1 MVAFLN
7 FAGSVRSEVEPLVT
21 PIFTPGLSISST
33 LPIGEFA
40 GTKKPSSIAS
50 TGWLKLTS
58 LARAGVALVTVKS
71 TWPSWIAVTMPATRW
86 NLT

>member
-1 MVAFLN
+1 MVAVLN
-7 FAGSVRSEVEPLVT
+7 FCGNVRSEVEPLVT
-21 PIFTPGLSISST
+21 PIFTPGRSMSATALIA
-33 LPIGEFA
+33 EFA
-40 GTKKPSSIAS
+40 GTRKPSSIDS

-71 TWPSWIAVTMPATRW
+71 TWPSRIAATMSATRS